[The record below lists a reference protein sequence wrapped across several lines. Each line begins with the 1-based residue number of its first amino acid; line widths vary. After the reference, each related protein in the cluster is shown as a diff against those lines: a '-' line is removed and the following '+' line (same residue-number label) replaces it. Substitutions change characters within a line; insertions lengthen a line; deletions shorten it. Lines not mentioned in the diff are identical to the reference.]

1 MIKTAISVEP
11 ILANNLNRAAN
22 GRRLCFEL
30 YGFDIILD
38 HNLKPWLLEVNVL
51 PSLSCSAE
59 LDKRIKT
66 SLMSDIFNCIG
77 IIPYNKK
84 QLEKDNIQRNWMKF
98 TGLEKN
104 SIKYSYAVTEEA
116 KEELGNDEEDWEHEE
131 FSKNKIRTVKDLIA
145 VKNHSEFNRDEQLVV
160 VEFVEEYS
168 RRGNFDLIFPRAANV
183 DGYKKYFKV
192 PRSCNT
198 LVWRWLKMFG
208 KQRQ

>member
-1 MIKTAISVEP
+1 VIKTAISVEP

-38 HNLKPWLLEVNVL
+38 NNLKPWLLEVNVL

-77 IIPYNKK
+77 VIPYNKK
-84 QLEKDNIQRNWMKF
+84 QLEKDNIERNWKKF
-98 TGLEKN
+98 TGLEKSTKN
-104 SIKYSYAVTEEA
+104 SNFASAEEV
-116 KEELGNDEEDWEHEE
+116 KEEVGNEEEDWEHEE
-131 FSKNKIRTVKDLIA
+131 FGKNKIRTVKDLMA
-145 VKNHSEFNRDEQLVV
+145 VKNHNEFNREEQLVV
-160 VEFVEEYS
+160 VEFVEEFS
-168 RRGNFDLIFPRAANV
+168 RRGNFDLIFPRAANM
-183 DGYKKYFKV
+183 DGYKKFFKV
-192 PRSCNT
+192 LRSSNT
-198 LVWRWLKMFG
+198 IVWRWLKMNG